1 MSDFNAQIGSIKDG
15 KHVGPLGLIGK
26 NDREE
31 KFLEFMKE
39 RELIISN
46 MWFKMPQRRVYTWKS
61 SNTQTRSQVDYNLI
75 LIRSKNSV
83 HKIKNYPVG

>member
-1 MSDFNAQIGSIKDG
+1 MSNFNAQIVSIEDG
-15 KHVGPLGLIGK
+15 KHVGFI
-26 NDREE
+26 
-31 KFLEFMKE
+31 LEFMKE

-46 MWFKMPQRRVYTWKS
+46 MLFKMPQRRVYTWKS
-61 SNTQTRSQVDYNLI
+61 FNTQTRSQVDYNLI